1 MRAALVALAVLLLA
15 AAEARADRT
24 LAVDATGAVHVFVVG
39 SDGALYQAPPG
50 QALTRIGGSLA
61 QEPVAAV
68 RNANGRLVVFARG
81 TDNALYHS
89 VQTGDSWS
97 AWVPLG
103 TQLTGPPEALVNSDG
118 RLEVFARGAGNVI
131 HHAYELFP
139 AGAWSGWTPLGSA
152 AFAGDPVGI
161 RDGLG
166 RLTVFA
172 RGFDGAAYVSWQAP
186 VATGWAPWT
195 TLDGGIIGNLTVA
208 NNLGDRLEVFI
219 HGTDNQVWHA
229 YQQGGP
235 TGTWQ
240 RWFTLGN
247 QVVGDPASTRGPQGR
262 LHLFARGT
270 DNALW
275 HRYQDPPAAGWGQWR
290 SLGGQLGGD
299 PKVIAA
305 GDGLLHVAAP
315 AADGTWA
322 LLRQNSA
329 APEDFGAFTSLGR
342 ATPPAQATP
351 VPTAV
356 PTPVPSPAPT
366 PTPAPRLRTIIVTL
380 SFAHTSAL
388 RSTRFTRL
396 QVKGVPRGSMV
407 RVTCAK
413 GCSRKSYVKRN
424 ARGTVSIRALARK
437 PLRVG
442 TKLRVEVTA
451 PNMIGAVKTLTVRSR
466 RDPSITTRCLEP
478 GAARDSAC

>member
-1 MRAALVALAVLLLA
+1 MRAALVAVAVLLLVA
-15 AAEARADRT
+15 APARAERT
-24 LAVDATGAVHVFVVG
+24 LITDSAGGVHAFVVG
-39 SDGALYQAPPG
+39 SDGALYHAPPG
-50 QALTRIGGSLA
+50 GTLTRVGGTLT
-61 QEPVAAV
+61 QEPVAAA

-81 TDNALYHS
+81 TDNALYRT
-89 VQTGDSWS
+89 VQTANSWS
-97 AWVPLG
+97 PWEPLG
-103 TQLTGPPEALVNSDG
+103 TQLAGSPEALVNSDG
-118 RLEVFARGAGNVI
+118 RIEVFARGTGNVV

-139 AGAWSGWTPLGSA
+139 AGAWSGWTALGTA
-152 AFAGDPVGI
+152 GFAGDPVGI

-195 TLDGGIIGNLTVA
+195 TLDGGMIGNPTVA
-208 NNLGDRLEVFI
+208 NNAGDRLEVFV
-219 HGTDNQVWHA
+219 HGTNNQVWHA
-229 YQQGGP
+229 YQEGGP
-235 TGTWQ
+235 TGIWR

-247 QVVGDPASTRGPQGR
+247 LIVGDPAATRGPQGR
-262 LHLFARGT
+262 LHVFARGT

-275 HRYQDPPAAGWGQWR
+275 HRYQDPPGAGWGQWR
-290 SLGGQLGGD
+290 SLGGQFSGD
-299 PKVIAA
+299 PQVVT
-305 GDGLLHVAAP
+305 DGLGLLYVVARAT
-315 AADGTWA
+315 DGQ
-322 LLRQNSA
+322 LLTIRQASA
-329 APEDFGAFTSLGR
+329 EPEDFSAFTSLGR
-342 ATPPAQATP
+342 AAPPAPQP
-351 VPTAV
+351 VPTAS
-356 PTPVPSPAPT
+356 PTPPAPAPT
-366 PTPAPRLRTIIVTL
+366 PAPTPRLRTINVTL
-380 SFAHTSAL
+380 SFAHTSGR

-396 QVKGVPRGSMV
+396 QVKGVPRGSTV